1 MEAWKDKITYPN
13 LLSGVKAELDLE
25 SQSFTLSTVF
35 NYCPS
40 NVDYSADKGYE
51 RKMTDL
57 IVALNSEL

>member
-1 MEAWKDKITYPN
+1 MEARRDKITFPN
-13 LLSGVKAELDLE
+13 LVVLKAELDLE
-25 SQSFTLSTVF
+25 SQSFTLSTIF

-40 NVDYSADKGYE
+40 NVEYSADKGSE